1 MKRRVYAALALTAAA
16 VMLSGCSGSKLSHKS
31 SDVPDRPETWSV
43 EQRALEDIT
52 PIAGEEQVLVTRDEE
67 TDAVKIIQ
75 GVLSDDPINNE
86 REALDLIASY
96 SQVMG
101 YIDVYSELQYSG
113 ATEYGRK
120 VDYRF
125 DQFCDGMEAGF
136 VELMVDPDEG
146 NRAVVLNSYY
156 TDLWGFS
163 TKPKVSEAEAVK
175 CAGDKYRTDKGTK
188 PELIIADGPVLAW
201 KVPVN
206 DEDVA
211 EVYVDANNGDI
222 IRRIPVTD

>member
-1 MKRRVYAALALTAAA
+1 MNRRVLALTAAA
-16 VMLSGCSGSKLSHKS
+16 VMLSGCSGSKLSHKG

-43 EQRALEDIT
+43 EQRTLEDIT
-52 PIAGEEQVLVTRDEE
+52 PMTGEEQVYVTRDEE

-113 ATEYGRK
+113 VTEYSHK
-120 VDYRF
+120 LDYRF
-125 DQFCDGMEAGF
+125 DQYCDGMQAGY
-136 VELMVDPDEG
+136 VELMVDFDEG
-146 NRAVVLNSYY
+146 NRAVVLNSHYA
-156 TDLWGFS
+156 DLWGFDP
-163 TKPKVSEAEAVK
+163 KPKVSEAEAVK
-175 CAGDKYRTDKGTK
+175 CAQDKYRTDKNAK
-188 PELIIADGPVLAW
+188 AELTIADGPVLAW
-201 KVPVN
+201 IVPVN
-206 DEDVA
+206 DESVA
-211 EVYVDANNGDI
+211 EVYIDANNGDI